1 MGKGRYILGID
12 GGGTR
17 SRALLVDR
25 DETELAHAETGGSN
39 PNAVGFQK
47 AAENLRDAILE
58 CCTRASCSLSDLG
71 IIVLGLA
78 GMGRKEDRET
88 LLQEVS
94 RAVFTDPSQ
103 QVPIM
108 IETDARIAL
117 EGAFGGNAGV
127 IVVAGTGSIVMGKT
141 HRGEIMRVGGWGR
154 QLGDEGSGFAIGK
167 GALVS
172 VTYDIDSRGYAGAL
186 RKLIAQQFHL
196 NSRDDIV
203 EAVYRNNFDFALLAP
218 LVMQAAADNDLVA
231 QKILDQEATHLVD
244 QCADLFRQMGV
255 PGKVGLVMFG
265 GLVESE
271 TIYSNIVQ
279 MKLMRVLPQADVQA
293 PLKSAVEG
301 ATILGIQRLKS
312 SSSPRIL

>member
-1 MGKGRYILGID
+1 MGNTRFVIGID

-17 SRALLVDR
+17 SRALLMNR
-25 DETELAHAETGGSN
+25 DETVLAQDETGGSN
-39 PNAVGFQK
+39 PNVVGFQ
-47 AAENLRDAILE
+47 AAAGHLRDAILG
-58 CCTRASCSLSDLG
+58 CCTKASCSLSDIS

-88 LLQEVS
+88 LLTELSGVL
-94 RAVFTDPSQ
+94 FTDPSR
-103 QVPIM
+103 QVPIV

-117 EGAFGGNAGV
+117 EGAFGGSAGV
-127 IVVAGTGSIVMGKT
+127 ILVAGTGSIIMGKT

-167 GALVS
+167 GALAS
-172 VTYDIDSRGYAGAL
+172 VTHDIDGRGYAGAL
-186 RKLIAQQFHL
+186 RKLIAQQFRL
-196 NSRDDIV
+196 STRDDII

-231 QKILDQEATHLVD
+231 QKILDQEASLLVE

-265 GLVESE
+265 GLVQPE
-271 TIYSNIVQ
+271 TIYSKIVQ
-279 MKLMRVLPQADVQA
+279 MKIMRALPQAEVQA
-293 PLKSAVEG
+293 PLRSAVEG
-301 ATILGIQRLKS
+301 AIILGLQKLKS
-312 SSSPRIL
+312 LSPPRAT